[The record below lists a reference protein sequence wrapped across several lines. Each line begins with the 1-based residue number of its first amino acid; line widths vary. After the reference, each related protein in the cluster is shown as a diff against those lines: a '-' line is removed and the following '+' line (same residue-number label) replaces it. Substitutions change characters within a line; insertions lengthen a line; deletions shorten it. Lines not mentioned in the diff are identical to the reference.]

1 VLGVGWD
8 DSWGSSFFAIYNAYM
23 ISSMTGYG
31 SASHPIEMGEGSYVN
46 LQVEIRAV
54 NSRFLDLSFRM
65 PDECRAAEGAL
76 RELLNKHLKR
86 GKVEVRAAWRQSSS
100 EHGHSQSAIAI
111 DLAKLRA
118 LKDAQKAIREQ
129 FPSAEE
135 LRIADILRYPGVVA
149 DSDTAEDQWQGAI
162 LKAGEEALQQLLQSR
177 QVEGQ
182 ALATVL
188 TNALDAMQGMVTKLE
203 PRIPEIVTLYQ
214 NKLVA
219 RIEEALGVH
228 ATQANIPFNTEL
240 LERIR
245 QEVVLYAVRIDVAE
259 ELARLKTHIQVA
271 RTAIAEG
278 GAVGKRLD
286 FLIQELNR
294 EANTLGSKSVHED
307 CTNTALELKLLIEQ
321 MREQVQNL
329 E

>member
-1 VLGVGWD
+1 
-8 DSWGSSFFAIYNAYM
+8 
-23 ISSMTGYG
+23 MTGYG
-31 SASHPIEMGEGSYVN
+31 SASCPVEIGEGSFAN
-46 LQVEIRAV
+46 LQVEVRAV

-65 PDECRAAEGAL
+65 PDECRSAEGAL
-76 RELLNKHLKR
+76 REMLNKHLKR
-86 GKVEVRAAWRQSSS
+86 GKVEFRAAWRISPA
-100 EHGHSQSAIAI
+100 EHSMSQGTIPI
-111 DLAKLRA
+111 DPAKLLA
-118 LKDAQKAIREQ
+118 LKEAQAMIRGQ
-129 FPSAEE
+129 FPLAEE
-135 LRIADILRYPGVVA
+135 LRVADILRYPGVVA
-149 DSDTAEDQWQGAI
+149 ESETAEDRWQSAT
-162 LKAGEEALQQLLQSR
+162 LTAAQDALQQLLQSR
-177 QVEGQ
+177 HTEGQ
-182 ALATVL
+182 ALSKVL
-188 TNALDAMQGMVTKLE
+188 ISTLDAMQVIISQLE

-219 RIEEALGVH
+219 RIEEALGIH
-228 ATQANIPFNTEL
+228 ATQANIPLNTEL
-240 LERIR
+240 MERIR

-271 RTAIAEG
+271 RTALVEG

-307 CTNTALELKLLIEQ
+307 CTSAALELKLLIEQ

>member
-1 VLGVGWD
+1 
-8 DSWGSSFFAIYNAYM
+8 
-23 ISSMTGYG
+23 MTGYG
-31 SASHPIEMGEGSYVN
+31 SASHPIEMGEGSYAN

-65 PDECRAAEGAL
+65 PDECRVAEGAL

-86 GKVEVRAAWRQSSS
+86 GKVEFRAAWRQSSG
-100 EHGHSQSAIAI
+100 EHTRPQTIAI
-111 DLAKLRA
+111 DSAKLMA
-118 LKDAQKAIREQ
+118 LKEAQNKIRGQ
-129 FPSAEE
+129 FPAAEE
-135 LRIADILRYPGVVA
+135 LGVADILRYPGVVA
-149 DSDTAEDQWQGAI
+149 DSETPEDQWQQAT
-162 LKAGEEALQQLLQSR
+162 LQAGEEALRQLLQSR
-177 QVEGQ
+177 QAEGQ
-182 ALATVL
+182 ALAKVL
-188 TNALDAMQGMVTKLE
+188 TNALDAMQGLITKLE

-228 ATQANIPFNTEL
+228 ATQTNIPFNAEL
-240 LERIR
+240 MERIR

-294 EANTLGSKSVHED
+294 EANTLGSKAVHED